1 MARLNVQMVREEDF
15 LSFPQIRGRPGV
27 YLNVLTGDLFRN
39 SGHFSEANQ
48 RIVEACECEEGDP
61 LSRRPF
67 LMITDSMDL
76 SQLEAKELASR
87 RFGVE
92 VGALGKLVN
101 STE

>member
-15 LSFPQIRGRPGV
+15 LSFPQIRGRPGL

-39 SGHFSEANQ
+39 TGHFTEANQ
-48 RIVEACECEEGDP
+48 RIVEACECEGGDP
-61 LSRRPF
+61 LTRKPF
-67 LMITDSMDL
+67 LLISDSLDL
-76 SQLEAKELASR
+76 SQREAKELASR

-92 VGALGKLVN
+92 VGELGKLVR